1 MNNVC
6 WGMGRGVGGGVE
18 RGVGEC
24 GRCGKVCWGVESV
37 AGGMRKC
44 EGGMEKCVGV
54 WGRLGERCGNVLGC
68 KERCAWVCVE

>member
-54 WGRLGERCGNVLGC
+54 
-68 KERCAWVCVE
+68 